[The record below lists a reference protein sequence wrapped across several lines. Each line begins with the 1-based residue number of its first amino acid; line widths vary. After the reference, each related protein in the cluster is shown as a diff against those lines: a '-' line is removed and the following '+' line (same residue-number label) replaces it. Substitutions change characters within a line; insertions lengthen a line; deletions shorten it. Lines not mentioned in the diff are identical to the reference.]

1 MADKR
6 WIEYYDFEKELEEN
20 TSIRVT
26 GTDDDGRVRQYT
38 MLSADVDKLPV
49 NEYVGTGS
57 SALCVDTSSLYM
69 YEETSARWY
78 LM

>member
-1 MADKR
+1 MADT
-6 WIEYYDFEKELEEN
+6 WIEHYDFEKELEET

-26 GTDDDGRVRQYT
+26 GDDDNGRIRRYT